1 VGAYATL
8 RSVGTLPW
16 PARVY
21 IVVLACL
28 AAGIVVHAAR
38 TGPPWP
44 AVVVLLVLYVVF
56 ASIGLGK
63 GATRPVTQTMTSA
76 IIFASFM
83 IVGPWA
89 AALVG
94 TGAGLAVRPDA
105 FHKRVFNASQCAVA
119 ALLGGLTYTALGTRF
134 HVEIDQFPAILLVAL
149 VANVVHLI
157 VNGGLLVS
165 ILVLAENVPLRPLLR
180 GTMMPGVVPTLG
192 YGLFGVMMAVLWVV
206 VGLGPAAVLLVLLP
220 LFVARWAF
228 AQYAV
233 QQRAY
238 DAAIRTLVQ
247 AVETKDYYTR
257 GHSERVRRGAL
268 MIAKDLR
275 MQEERVTALGYAS
288 ILHDVGKLGLPTRL
302 LQKSGPLTPNEYG
315 TVQLHPVRGLEIVR
329 EIAFLHEA
337 QAGILHHHER
347 LDGTGYP
354 MGLRGTDIP
363 EFARII
369 AVADAFDS
377 MTSTRSYRQART
389 VDGAAAELRACTG
402 THFDPRFVEVFLA
415 AVAAKGWELAEPLE
429 VPEGAPTAAYDHDDP
444 TRGVPVLGPDGPRAE
459 GAR

>member
-1 VGAYATL
+1 
-8 RSVGTLPW
+8 VGTLPW
-16 PARVY
+16 PARAY
-21 IVVLACL
+21 IGVLACL
-28 AAGIVVHAAR
+28 AAWAIAHAVS
-38 TGPPWP
+38 TGPPWRD
-44 AVVVLLVLYVVF
+44 VVVLAALYVF
-56 ASIGLGK
+56 FSSIALGTA
-63 GATRPVTQTMTSA
+63 ATTPVTQTLASA
-76 IIFASFM
+76 IAFGSFM

-89 AALVG
+89 AAMVG
-94 TGAGLAVRPDA
+94 TASGLVIRREALA
-105 FHKRVFNASQCAVA
+105 KRIFNASQG
-119 ALLGGLTYTALGTRF
+119 ALSALAGGLTYSGLRTTL
-134 HVEIDQFPAILLVAL
+134 HVGIDEFPGILLVAL
-149 VANVVHLI
+149 AANVVYLV
-157 VNGGLLVS
+157 VNGSLLTG
-165 ILVLAENVPLRPLLR
+165 ILVLTKSAPLRPLFRRTILR
-180 GTMMPGVVPTLG
+180 GIVPSLG
-192 YGLFGVMMAVLWVV
+192 YGLFGVLMAVLWVV
-206 VGLGPAAVLLVLLP
+206 VGLGLAAVLLVLLP

-233 QQRAY
+233 QQASY

-268 MIAKDLR
+268 MMAKDLR
-275 MQEERVTALGYAS
+275 MQDDRATALGYAS

-337 QAGILHHHER
+337 QAGIVHHHER

-389 VDGAAAELRACTG
+389 VDEAAAELVACAG
-402 THFDPRFVEVFLA
+402 THFDPQFVEVFLT
-415 AVAAKGWELAEPLE
+415 AVARVGWELAEPLE